1 MNNTLFAPI
10 FLVLLGASSC
20 IATDPSPT
28 LALSTHPPGA
38 MVVING
44 EETGFATPCI
54 LAVDEEFMRVDIV
67 LEGYEAE
74 TRIVTRDPKLET
86 RYWSEMNSGSRTWR
100 SPLSLPIHD
109 VFANPVHE
117 VMILAPGR
125 IFIRMDRRIGDA
137 K

>member
-1 MNNTLFAPI
+1 MNNIFFAPI
-10 FLVLLGASSC
+10 FLMLLGASSC
-20 IATDPSPT
+20 ISTAPAPI
-28 LALSTHPPGA
+28 LALSTQPPGA
-38 MVVING
+38 MIIING
-44 EETGFATPCI
+44 EETGFATPCL
-54 LAVDEEFMRVDIV
+54 LAVEEELMRVDII
-67 LEGYEAE
+67 LEGYDPE

-109 VFANPVHE
+109 VFASPVRE

-125 IFIRMDRRIGDA
+125 IFSRLDRSISDA

>member
-1 MNNTLFAPI
+1 MKNTLFAPI
-10 FLVLLGASSC
+10 FLALLGASSC
-20 IATDPSPT
+20 ISTAPAPT

-38 MVVING
+38 MVTING

-54 LAVDEEFMRVDIV
+54 LAVEEEFMRVDIS
-67 LEGYEAE
+67 LDGYDDE

-86 RYWSEMNSGSRTWR
+86 RYWSEMNSGTRNWR
-100 SPLSLPIHD
+100 FPLWLPIHD
-109 VFANPVHE
+109 VLANPVQE

-125 IFIRMDRRIGDA
+125 IFIRMDRRIGGA